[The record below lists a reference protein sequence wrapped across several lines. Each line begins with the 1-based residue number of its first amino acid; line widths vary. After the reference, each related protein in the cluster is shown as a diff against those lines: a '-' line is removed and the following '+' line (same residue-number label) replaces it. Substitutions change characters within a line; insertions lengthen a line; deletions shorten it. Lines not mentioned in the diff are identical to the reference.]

1 MNLKTRLGFLLFVLT
16 CSLAPKAIA
25 GDSVWFAKTILRSY
39 GRIGILFDVGIYYGQ
54 TEVIANF
61 VAGNSWQN
69 TTAIYDIKLGYITED
84 SLYFGADFTSR
95 SDNQISVTSV
105 SGSSAGVGVG
115 YFSDGGFNIR
125 AYYKFSDVY
134 GDYQD
139 GSGFQADLGYMLN
152 PTSNFF
158 IGLAVSVRQSTYKT
172 NNMIAGFN
180 SWTRKETYP
189 FINIGFLLN

>member
-1 MNLKTRLGFLLFVLT
+1 MKLKTRLGFLLFVLT

-25 GDSVWFAKTILRSY
+25 GDSARPAKTISRSY
-39 GRIGILFDVGIYYGQ
+39 GRIGTLFDVGIYYGQ
-54 TEVIANF
+54 TEATANP